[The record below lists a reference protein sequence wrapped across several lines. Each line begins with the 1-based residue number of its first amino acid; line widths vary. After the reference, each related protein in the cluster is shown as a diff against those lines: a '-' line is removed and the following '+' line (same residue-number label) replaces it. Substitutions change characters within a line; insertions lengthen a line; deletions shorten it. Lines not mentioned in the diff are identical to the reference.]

1 MRAYCAS
8 PLGRQ
13 NFHALAGLLCCEQRS
28 ILCLLA
34 GRGLCQVFVE
44 VMRGGSKPRP
54 GSTTEIH
61 VCNIEALLLQ
71 DVAAP
76 RGGLAFLML
85 TLVPAT
91 VHSRLA

>member
-1 MRAYCAS
+1 M
-8 PLGRQ
+8 
-13 NFHALAGLLCCEQRS
+13 
-28 ILCLLA
+28 
-34 GRGLCQVFVE
+34 E

-54 GSTTEIH
+54 GTTTEIH